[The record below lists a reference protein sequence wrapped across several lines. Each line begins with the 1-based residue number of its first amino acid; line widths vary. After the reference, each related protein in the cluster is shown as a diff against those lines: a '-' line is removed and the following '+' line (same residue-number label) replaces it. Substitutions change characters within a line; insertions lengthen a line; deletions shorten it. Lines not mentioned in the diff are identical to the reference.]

1 MVGWHHWLDGHGFG
15 WTLGVGDGQG
25 DLACCSSWGCKESD
39 TTERLNWTELLGVLS
54 HTVTDL
60 AQFQNAFPS
69 SSPFRS
75 RGDKGFQLVLVLR
88 YFTIPW
94 WFLLVKIPF
103 IKFYS
108 RDPSITLFNY
118 PIEWSICFRQ
128 VQTDTYSTEILRG
141 FSTGPEQPQD
151 KTSRCLCVNKR
162 KQCTNGQRHE
172 KTHILIVSG
181 TINTSVTRCY
191 VWNEEWLERR
201 LKSGQM
207 PTHRN
212 LFLIFLKLKDN
223 CFIEFCCF
231 LSNLNMNQP

>member
-1 MVGWHHWLDGHGFG
+1 MRWLDGITDSMDMGLGGPRELVMDRETWHAVVHGVVKSR
-15 WTLGVGDGQG
+15 TRL
-25 DLACCSSWGCKESD
+25 SD
-39 TTERLNWTELLGVLS
+39 WTELLGVLS

-60 AQFQNAFPS
+60 AQFQNAYPS

-75 RGDKGFQLVLVLR
+75 RGDKGFQLVLVLG

-118 PIEWSICFRQ
+118 PIEWSICFIQ
-128 VQTDTYSTEILRG
+128 VQTDTYSTEILQG

-172 KTHILIVSG
+172 KTHILIS
-181 TINTSVTRCY
+181 S
-191 VWNEEWLERR
+191 WNY
-201 LKSGQM
+201 
-207 PTHRN
+207 
-212 LFLIFLKLKDN
+212 
-223 CFIEFCCF
+223 
-231 LSNLNMNQP
+231 